1 MEKSMPDYKV
11 YIPEGKAPL
20 LYQYKEQFG
29 KDASGMIVGFMEKA
43 LENIA
48 SIGQQNPAA
57 TSDQDIYQIYFGDIE
72 SENTFL
78 YLFETRESARLAL
91 KNRTDILAKKHPDL
105 YLDVIAQFKEN
116 YPRLAKIT
124 GITK

>member
-1 MEKSMPDYKV
+1 MPDYKV
-11 YIPEGKAPL
+11 YIPEAKAPL

-29 KDASGMIVGFMEKA
+29 KDASAGIVAFMEKA
-43 LENIA
+43 LANTA

-57 TSDQDIYQIYFGDIE
+57 SSQNDIYQIYFGDIE
-72 SENTFL
+72 NENAFL
-78 YLFETRESARLAL
+78 YLFETRESAKLAL
-91 KNRTDILAKKHPDL
+91 KNRTDILAKKHPDI

>member
-1 MEKSMPDYKV
+1 MPDYKV

-29 KDASGMIVGFMEKA
+29 KDASGMIVAFMENA
-43 LENIA
+43 LTNT
-48 SIGQQNPAA
+48 SQIGRQNPAA
-57 TSDQDIYQIYFGDIE
+57 ASIDHIYETYFGDIE
-72 SENTFL
+72 SENAFL
-78 YLFETRESARLAL
+78 YLFESRESAKLAL
-91 KNRTDILAKKHPDL
+91 KNRADILFKKHPGI

-116 YPRLAKIT
+116 YPKLAAIT